1 MKNHIVS
8 NSLINDFIHDDSV
21 EEIWING
28 PGHIFVAR
36 NGISE
41 LTSVVLSE
49 NEIIVLVEQLL
60 RNTGRRLDISHPFVD
75 ATLPDGSRLHAV
87 IPDITKKWPA
97 INIRKFGS
105 AIPNLEFLVKKQM
118 LDYQIASLLKEIVG
132 NSKNILISG
141 TTGAGK
147 TTFLSSL
154 LNTLPANTRI
164 ITCEEVFELKIN
176 SSDWVALQTRE
187 MNLESEGEVSLRRLI
202 REALRMRP
210 DRLVLGE
217 VRQAEALDLL
227 IALNSG
233 MSGMATIH
241 ANSAREAINKLML
254 LPLLGGPNIQAEFVK
269 KTVGQVIDF
278 AIHLERNQNG
288 FRQVAEIIEI
298 SNDPIRD
305 NIKSIRFTQQ
315 IKAREN
321 YQRQSN
327 EYSIT

>member
-8 NSLINDFIHDDSV
+8 NSLINDFIQDDSV

-105 AIPNLEFLVKKQM
+105 VAPNLELLVEKQM
-118 LDYQIASLLKEIVG
+118 LDSQIASLLKEIVG

-164 ITCEEVFELKIN
+164 IT
-176 SSDWVALQTRE
+176 
-187 MNLESEGEVSLRRLI
+187 
-202 REALRMRP
+202 
-210 DRLVLGE
+210 
-217 VRQAEALDLL
+217 
-227 IALNSG
+227 
-233 MSGMATIH
+233 
-241 ANSAREAINKLML
+241 
-254 LPLLGGPNIQAEFVK
+254 
-269 KTVGQVIDF
+269 
-278 AIHLERNQNG
+278 
-288 FRQVAEIIEI
+288 
-298 SNDPIRD
+298 
-305 NIKSIRFTQQ
+305 
-315 IKAREN
+315 
-321 YQRQSN
+321 
-327 EYSIT
+327 

>member
-8 NSLINDFIHDDSV
+8 NSLINDFIQDDSV

-41 LTSVVLSE
+41 LTSVVLLE

-105 AIPNLEFLVKKQM
+105 ATPNLELLVEKQM
-118 LDYQIASLLKEIVG
+118 LDSQIASLLKEIVG

-278 AIHLERNQNG
+278 AIHLERNQTG

-298 SNDPIRD
+298 SNDRISD
-305 NIKSIRFTQQ
+305 NIKINSIYT
-315 IKAREN
+315 AN
-321 YQRQSN
+321 QSKRKLS
-327 EYSIT
+327 EAV

>member
-8 NSLINDFIHDDSV
+8 NSLINDFIQDDSV

-105 AIPNLEFLVKKQM
+105 ATPNLELLVEKQM
-118 LDYQIASLLKEIVG
+118 LDSQIASLLKEIVG

-278 AIHLERNQNG
+278 AIHLERNQTG

-305 NIKSIRFTQQ
+305 NIKINSIYT
-315 IKAREN
+315 AN
-321 YQRQSN
+321 QRNRKLS
-327 EYSIT
+327 EAV

>member
-8 NSLINDFIHDDSV
+8 NSLINDFIQDDSV

-105 AIPNLEFLVKKQM
+105 ATPNLELLVEKQM
-118 LDYQIASLLKEIVG
+118 LDFQIASLLKEIVG

-278 AIHLERNQNG
+278 AIHLERNQTG

-298 SNDPIRD
+298 SNDRISD
-305 NIKSIRFTQQ
+305 NIKINSIYT
-315 IKAREN
+315 AN
-321 YQRQSN
+321 QSKRKLS
-327 EYSIT
+327 EAV

>member
-8 NSLINDFIHDDSV
+8 NSLINDFIQDDSV

-105 AIPNLEFLVKKQM
+105 ATPNLELLVEKQM
-118 LDYQIASLLKEIVG
+118 LDSQIASLLKEIVG

-278 AIHLERNQNG
+278 AIHLERNQTG

-298 SNDPIRD
+298 SNDRISD
-305 NIKSIRFTQQ
+305 NIKINSIYT
-315 IKAREN
+315 AH
-321 YQRQSN
+321 QSKRKLS
-327 EYSIT
+327 EAV

>member
-1 MKNHIVS
+1 MISHIVS
-8 NSLINDFIHDDSV
+8 NSLINELIQDDTV

-41 LTSVVLSE
+41 LTSVILTE

-87 IPDITKKWPA
+87 IPNITKKWPA
-97 INIRKFGS
+97 INIRKFGL
-105 AIPNLEFLVKKQM
+105 AIPNLESLVEKRM
-118 LDYQIASLLKEIVG
+118 FDYEIANLLKEIVG
-132 NSKNILISG
+132 NSKNVLISG

-164 ITCEEVFELKIN
+164 ITCEEVFELKLN

-187 MNLESEGEVSLRRLI
+187 MNQESEGEVSLRRLI

-241 ANSAREAINKLML
+241 ANSAREAVNKLLL

-278 AIHLERNQNG
+278 AVHLERNKAG

-298 SNDPIRD
+298 SNDSIKD
-305 NIKSIRFTQQ
+305 NIKINSLYRADSRN
-315 IKAREN
+315 KKLSEAV
-321 YQRQSN
+321 
-327 EYSIT
+327 

>member
-1 MKNHIVS
+1 MKNQIVS
-8 NSLINDFIHDDSV
+8 NSLINELIYDDSV

-41 LTSVVLSE
+41 LTSVILTE
-49 NEIIVLVEQLL
+49 NEITVLVEQLL

-97 INIRKFGS
+97 LNIRKFGS
-105 AIPNLEFLVKKQM
+105 VIPNLEFLVEKRM
-118 LDYQIASLLKEIVG
+118 FDSEVADLLKDIVR
-132 NSKNILISG
+132 NSKNVLISG

-164 ITCEEVFELKIN
+164 ITCEEVFELKLN

-187 MNLESEGEVSLRRLI
+187 VNLESEGEVSLRRLV

-241 ANSAREAINKLML
+241 ANSASEAVNKLTL

-269 KTVGQVIDF
+269 KTVGQVINF
-278 AIHLERNQNG
+278 VVHLERNQDG
-288 FRQVAEIIEI
+288 FRRVAEIIEI
-298 SNDPIRD
+298 SNDRTKD
-305 NIKSIRFTQQ
+305 NIKINSVYTANRSSR
-315 IKAREN
+315 KLSEAV
-321 YQRQSN
+321 
-327 EYSIT
+327 

>member
-8 NSLINDFIHDDSV
+8 NSLINDFIQDDSV

-97 INIRKFGS
+97 INIRKFGT
-105 AIPNLEFLVKKQM
+105 ATPNLELLVEKQM
-118 LDYQIASLLKEIVG
+118 LDSQIASLLKEIVG

-278 AIHLERNQNG
+278 AIHLERNQAG

-305 NIKSIRFTQQ
+305 NIKINSIYT
-315 IKAREN
+315 AN
-321 YQRQSN
+321 QSKRKLS
-327 EYSIT
+327 EAV